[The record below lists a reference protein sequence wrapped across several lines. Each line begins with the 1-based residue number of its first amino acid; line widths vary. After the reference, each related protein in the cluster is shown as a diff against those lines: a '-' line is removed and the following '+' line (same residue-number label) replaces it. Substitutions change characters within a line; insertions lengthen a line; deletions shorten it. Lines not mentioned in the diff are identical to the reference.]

1 MPIHLIHSLHRCI
14 FLLILHT
21 IVLYQPILV
30 QVVELY
36 VLLLQLLNRHRWNCD
51 NRSDSENTGTI
62 SWKLTLTM
70 WFVIE
75 FLFCLIALPSS
86 LYEFEEKEFR
96 GPLQYVLVQ
105 VA

>member
-1 MPIHLIHSLHRCI
+1 
-14 FLLILHT
+14 
-21 IVLYQPILV
+21 
-30 QVVELY
+30 
-36 VLLLQLLNRHRWNCD
+36 
-51 NRSDSENTGTI
+51 
-62 SWKLTLTM
+62 LTM